1 MGVRLFTDKLVCW
14 ISEVPRGWL
23 LDSATP
29 SESAYLVHASGSPG
43 LGCKAFCTGLEIFE
57 DTMRESGNI
66 IQAGIWG
73 LTCAEP
79 VDQIKGWC
87 HCDGKK

>member
-1 MGVRLFTDKLVCW
+1 MSQSKHTIKNLFTSSSLR
-14 ISEVPRGWL
+14 IA
-23 LDSATP
+23 SASLIFVSTLATTGAT
-29 SESAYLVHASGSPG
+29 EAS
-43 LGCKAFCTGLEIFE
+43 
-57 DTMRESGNI
+57 MRESGNI